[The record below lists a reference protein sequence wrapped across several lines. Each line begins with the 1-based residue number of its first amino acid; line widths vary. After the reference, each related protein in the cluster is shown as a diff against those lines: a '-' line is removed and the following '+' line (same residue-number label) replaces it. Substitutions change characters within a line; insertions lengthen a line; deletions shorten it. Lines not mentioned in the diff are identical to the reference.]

1 LKHVQWQM
9 ENIPG
14 GLGDKMEDWVEKQH
28 QIGKQEQARICT
40 MKNLQ
45 HCSDARARVVHRN
58 SDPVII
64 AQTLKVDDALKRK
77 FKSKTRDKE
86 GIESLHEREHHTKRL
101 KALDDCNIIKQE
113 NENAPALMGL
123 LLTDTAKPN
132 AEGST
137 TRGGAGELF
146 NDTKWDVGEGK
157 ADGPE
162 DSSISSSKRT
172 FEL

>member
-1 LKHVQWQM
+1 
-9 ENIPG
+9 
-14 GLGDKMEDWVEKQH
+14 
-28 QIGKQEQARICT
+28 

-45 HCSDARARVVHRN
+45 HCSDARARVVHCN
-58 SDPVII
+58 SDPVVI
-64 AQTLKVDDALKRK
+64 AQTLKVDSASKRK
-77 FKSKTRDKE
+77 FKSETRDKD
-86 GIESLHEREHHTKRL
+86 GIESLRERERHTKRF
-101 KALDDCNIIKQE
+101 KALNDCDIIKQE
-113 NENAPALMGL
+113 NEYTLALMGL

-137 TRGGAGELF
+137 TRGGTGELF

-157 ADGPE
+157 ADTPE